1 MGKSK
6 DSSNASRPAALG
18 GAPVFVQTVQ
28 TPEFPKL
35 DNWKQMTEEEAQVA
49 YDMAARNELSG
60 GTPIVREF
68 EQEWRET
75 IGTKYA
81 ITVMNGT
88 ASLYSAYFG
97 LGVGPGDEVICP
109 TYTWICTIS
118 PVMFLGARPVFCE
131 SDPETVM
138 VDPEDIR
145 RRITDKTAA
154 IVVVHL
160 WGNVCDMDAIM
171 EVSRETGV
179 PVIEDCS
186 HAHGAMYKGRPCGSI
201 GDVGCW
207 SLQGSKPTSAGEGG
221 VIATD
226 STEVFE
232 RACLI
237 GQVNRMKGMDLVT
250 EKYAKYQPLGTGMKF
265 RAHPLGIGIAQVQ
278 MRKLKEL
285 NARRAGYI
293 EEVEAGLEEIPG
305 VKPVKV
311 YEGAV
316 RGGFYGFPIIHIPE
330 EQDGLSTE
338 AFVNALREE
347 GLPAHLSGYPLLH
360 RLPIFAEGFDL
371 YTRNRGPLCGD
382 YPGYKEGDFP
392 VTEKML
398 ETLVFLPVLS
408 DPVPDAAERVLGA
421 IRKVAD
427 HAHQLANVS

>member
-1 MGKSK
+1 MERSK
-6 DSSNASRPAALG
+6 NNSDANRPAALG

-35 DNWKQMTEEEAQVA
+35 DDWKQITKEEAQVA
-49 YDMAARNELSG
+49 YDMVLRNELSG

-88 ASLYSAYFG
+88 ASLYSAFFG

-131 SDPETVM
+131 SDPESVM

-145 RRITDKTAA
+145 RKITDKTAA

-171 EVSRETGV
+171 EISRETGV
-179 PVIEDCS
+179 PVVEDCS

-285 NARRAGYI
+285 NARRSGYI
-293 EEVEAGLEEIPG
+293 EAVEAGLDEIPG

-311 YEGAV
+311 YDGVV
-316 RGGFYGFPIIHIPE
+316 RGGFYGFPIIHTPE
-330 EQDGLSTE
+330 EQGGLPTE

-347 GLPAHLSGYPLLH
+347 GLPAHLSSYPLLH

-371 YTRNRGPLCGD
+371 FTRNRGPLCGD

-392 VTEKML
+392 VSEKML

-408 DPVPDAAERVLGA
+408 DPVPDAAERVLEA

-427 HAHQLANVS
+427 HAHQLIGGL

>member
-1 MGKSK
+1 
-6 DSSNASRPAALG
+6 
-18 GAPVFVQTVQ
+18 
-28 TPEFPKL
+28 
-35 DNWKQMTEEEAQVA
+35 
-49 YDMAARNELSG
+49 
-60 GTPIVREF
+60 
-68 EQEWRET
+68 
-75 IGTKYA
+75 
-81 ITVMNGT
+81 
-88 ASLYSAYFG
+88 
-97 LGVGPGDEVICP
+97 
-109 TYTWICTIS
+109 
-118 PVMFLGARPVFCE
+118 MFLGARPVFCE
-131 SDPETVM
+131 SDPESMM

-186 HAHGAMYKGRPCGSI
+186 HAHGAMYKGRHCGSI

-226 STEVFE
+226 NTEVFE

-278 MRKLKEL
+278 MRKLPEL
-285 NARRAGYI
+285 NARRSKYI
-293 EEVEAGLEEIPG
+293 EEVEAGLADIPG

-311 YEGAV
+311 YKGAV
-316 RGGFYGFPIIHIPE
+316 RGGFYGFPIIHVPE
-330 EQDGLSTE
+330 EQDGLPTE
-338 AFVNALREE
+338 VFVNALREE
-347 GLPAHLSGYPLLH
+347 GLPAHLSGYPALH

-408 DPVPDAAERVLGA
+408 NPIPDAVERVLAA

-427 HAHQLANVS
+427 HAHQLRNECLRV